1 MNKQC
6 VFCTVLCVGYSCT
19 QCNQM
24 NRGLKFSR
32 LLQLLGKCSE
42 SEVYHDEISSAIQ
55 RIQQVSL
62 FTIYK
67 IIKRIKI

>member
-6 VFCTVLCVGYSCT
+6 VFCTVLCAGYSCT

-24 NRGLKFSR
+24 NHGLKFSR

-62 FTIYK
+62 FKVYK
-67 IIKRIKI
+67 IIKRIKL